1 MNGQRWIE
9 DVMGNP
15 GFQLPP
21 ESVVLGLV
29 LAFILGQVLAWV
41 YYATHSG
48 LSYSKSFVQSLV
60 LIAVVVA
67 MVMTAIG
74 DNLIMALG
82 LMGAL
87 AMIRFRNMI
96 KDTRDIAFISAAL
109 VIGMACG
116 AQRFFTSIVGTGLLT
131 LIALYLYWVD
141 FGAHQ
146 PKNGFLRF
154 QIRGDMGPDHAVQG
168 ILKRYCRRVVLVS
181 VQADSAGS
189 ASHYAYQVTLANSA
203 DNAELVQ
210 QLEDV
215 DGLSHLQLTLQEQ
228 LLEV

>member
-1 MNGQRWIE
+1 MS
-9 DVMGNP
+9 GNAWFDNLLA
-15 GFQLPP
+15 GSGYTLPP
-21 ESVVLGLV
+21 ESIVLGLI
-29 LAFILGQVLAWV
+29 LAFVLGQVLAWV

-116 AQRFFTSIVGTGLLT
+116 AQRFFTSIIGT
-131 LIALYLYWVD
+131 LILALIAMYLFWVD

-154 QIRGDMGPDHAVQG
+154 RLLGDMHARHPVQK
-168 ILKRYCRRVVLVS
+168 ILKTFCRKVTLVS
-181 VQADSAGS
+181 VQASADGH
-189 ASHYAYQVTLANSA
+189 ASQYAYQLFLNDAGRNG
-203 DNAELVQ
+203 ELLQ
-210 QLEDV
+210 QLERV
-215 DGLSHLQLTLQEQ
+215 EGLSHINLTLQEQ